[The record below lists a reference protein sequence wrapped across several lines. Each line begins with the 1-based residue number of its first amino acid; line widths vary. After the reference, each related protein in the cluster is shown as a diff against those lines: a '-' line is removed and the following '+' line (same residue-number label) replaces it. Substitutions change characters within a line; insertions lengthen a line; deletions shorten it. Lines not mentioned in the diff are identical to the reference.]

1 MLQGVSFQGCSFHGF
16 SRLAFR
22 FAVSLIFLL
31 AAEGDGAKVA
41 GKVFNVGCGESIDL
55 LQLTAEL
62 NRQTGQNLAP
72 VHMPPRTG
80 DIKHS
85 AADISAARAGLN
97 YVPEV
102 TWQKG
107 LEHTLDFYRAGN
119 K

>member
-1 MLQGVSFQGCSFHGF
+1 M
-16 SRLAFR
+16 SRLCR
-22 FAVSLIFLL
+22 SSKAVTNSAHTVSCRIR
-31 AAEGDGAKVA
+31 ADAKKVA
-41 GKVFNVGCGESIDL
+41 GQVFNVGCGESITL
-55 LQLTAEL
+55 IQLAAEL
-62 NRQTGQNLAP
+62 NQQTGQNLAP
-72 VHMPPRTG
+72 NHQPPRTG

-97 YVPEV
+97 YAPEV